1 MEEPLGDW
9 IARMFLDPGLRGQ
22 GHAQRV
28 EDRNLGLGWI
38 YYGLA
43 RLLRP
48 RNVVVIGSFRGFT
61 PLVLGRA
68 ASENLEAGTVWFIDP
83 SLVDDFWRDADRV
96 RQHFADYGVTNIRHF
111 PLTTQQFTLTDAYRE
126 LTTVDILLVDGYHT
140 AEQAHYDH
148 LAFAD
153 KLTPQAIV
161 LFHDSTTLVT
171 SGIYGEER
179 RYLHTVKHYMD
190 ELRCDP
196 VLQVFDLPFDSG
208 LTLVRRAEAGSA

>member
-9 IARMFLDPGLRGQ
+9 IARMFLDRGLRGQ

-68 ASENLEAGTVWFIDP
+68 ASENLEVGTVWFIDP
-83 SLVDDFWRDADRV
+83 SLVDDFWRDEDCV
-96 RQHFADYGVTNIRHF
+96 RQHFAAYGVTNVRHF
-111 PLTTQQFTLTDAYRE
+111 PLTTQQFTLTESYRE
-126 LTTVDILLVDGYHT
+126 LTAIDILLVDGYHT
-140 AEQAHYDH
+140 DEQARYDH

-153 KLTPQAIV
+153 KLSPQAIV

-190 ELRCDP
+190 ELKRDP
-196 VLQVFDLPFDSG
+196 ALQVFDLPFDSG
-208 LTLVRRAEAGSA
+208 LTLVRRADTGSA